1 MLNAGPTCGEVDVR
15 RRHEAAL
22 RVADCQAEVVGFPAT
37 QAGDVTRV
45 VLGDA
50 QSPKIPTV
58 DGCQGEVCH
67 SVRSVPGHNGSTVGV
82 TLDVYL
88 HLSWHTGS

>member
-15 RRHEAAL
+15 RRREAAL

-37 QAGDVTRV
+37 QAGNVTRV
-45 VLGDA
+45 LLGDA
-50 QSPKIPTV
+50 QGPKIPTV
-58 DGCQGEVCH
+58 DGCQGEVCR
-67 SVRSVPGHNGSTVGV
+67 SVCSVPGHNSSTVSV

-88 HLSWHTGS
+88 HFSWQTGS